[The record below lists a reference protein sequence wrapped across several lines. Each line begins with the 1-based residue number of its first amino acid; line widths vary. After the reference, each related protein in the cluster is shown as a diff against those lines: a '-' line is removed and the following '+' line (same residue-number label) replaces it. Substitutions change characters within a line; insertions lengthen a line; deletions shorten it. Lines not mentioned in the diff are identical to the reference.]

1 MQITLSA
8 GAREGCLAL
17 PPSKSI
23 AHRKIILAALA
34 PSGGDVCL
42 TEISNDIQDTLNLVE
57 TLGSTI
63 AITEKNQAHHIKI
76 GPIPKKIETP
86 IHIHVTESAT
96 TLRIALILAPTLAE
110 HITFTAGESLAARPM
125 DEGIRFLKAQ
135 GVQVKGP
142 WPIVT
147 TGRLR
152 YTQAEIEAQTTG
164 QFATGALIAA
174 LTQPRPIILRLKHPA
189 SMPYIRMT
197 AQMITEA
204 GVKVEEKNNT
214 FVVRQ
219 GEIHAASPHVEGDRS
234 HAAAFIVANDMGSA
248 IRLENLDPQS
258 LQGDKEIHTHINAMK
273 EHKIVDLTHHPDLLM
288 ALAVLATKYG
298 ATFTG
303 IRRLRTKE
311 TDRIATTAHMLRA
324 LGIATEITDD
334 RLIVAPGT
342 ITAGI
347 VDTAGDHR
355 IAFAAFAAACAATGP
370 ITLKNPE
377 AVKKSWPGFYA
388 AVEKLT
394 IRNKK
399 P

>member
-23 AHRKIILAALA
+23 AHRKIILSALA
-34 PSGGDVCL
+34 PSGGEVRL
-42 TEISNDIQDTLNLVE
+42 SEISGDIKDTLNLVK
-57 TLGSTI
+57 TLGGKVD
-63 AITEKNQAHHIKI
+63 ITNTNNTHHIKI
-76 GPIPKKIETP
+76 APIPQKIETP
-86 IHIHVTESAT
+86 IHIHVAESAT

-110 HITFTAGESLAARPM
+110 HITFTAGKQLAARPM
-125 DEGIRFLKAQ
+125 DEGIRFLKAR
-135 GVQVKGP
+135 GIQVKGP
-142 WPIVT
+142 RPIET

-164 QFATGALIAA
+164 QFVSGALIAA
-174 LTQPRPIILRLKHPA
+174 LTQPRPITLRLQNPA

-204 GVKVEEKNNT
+204 GVKVEEKDDT
-214 FVVRQ
+214 FLVQQ
-219 GEIHAASPHVEGDRS
+219 GELHATSPHVEGDHS
-234 HAAAFIVANDMGSA
+234 HAAAFIVANEMGSR
-248 IRLENLDPQS
+248 IRLENLDTQS
-258 LQGDKEIHTHINAMK
+258 LQGDKEIYKHIHAMK
-273 EHKIVDLTHHPDLLM
+273 EHKSVDLTHHPDLLM
-288 ALAVLATKYG
+288 ALAVLATKTG

-311 TDRIATTAHMLRA
+311 TDRIAATAHMLRA

-334 RLIVAPGT
+334 RLIVAPGE
-342 ITAGI
+342 ITSGT

-355 IAFAAFAAACAATGP
+355 IAFAAFAAATAATGP

-377 AVKKSWPGFYA
+377 AVKKSWPTFYD

-394 IRNKK
+394 IRGQ
-399 P
+399 

>member
-23 AHRKIILAALA
+23 AHRKIILSALA
-34 PSGGDVCL
+34 PSGGDVYL

-63 AITEKNQAHHIKI
+63 AITEKNQVHHIKI

-86 IHIHVTESAT
+86 IHIHVAESAT

-125 DEGIRFLKAQ
+125 DEGIRFLKSR
-135 GVQVKGP
+135 GIQVKGP
-142 WPIVT
+142 QPIET

-164 QFATGALIAA
+164 QFVSGALIAA
-174 LTQPRPIILRLKHPA
+174 LTQPRPITLRLQNPA

-204 GVKVEEKNNT
+204 GVEVEEKDNT
-214 FVVRQ
+214 FVVQQ
-219 GEIHAASPHVEGDRS
+219 GEIHATSPHVEGDYS
-234 HAAAFIVANDMGSA
+234 HAAAFIVANEMGSR

-258 LQGDKEIHTHINAMK
+258 LQGDKEIYKHIHAMK
-273 EHKIVDLTHHPDLLM
+273 EHKNVDLTHHPDLLM
-288 ALAVLATKYG
+288 ALAVLATKTG

-311 TDRIATTAHMLRA
+311 TDRIAATAHMLRA

-334 RLIVAPGT
+334 RLIVAPGP
-342 ITAGI
+342 ITTGT

-377 AVKKSWPGFYA
+377 AVKKSWPTFYA
-388 AVEKLT
+388 AVEKLA
-394 IRNKK
+394 IRGQ
-399 P
+399 